1 MNAYSGVALWA
12 FGDCLVQIQA
22 KRWIHTVGR
31 KEVAE
36 LRGSLQPFARGTLIT
51 TSHFS
56 KAALTEAV
64 ERGKNPIHLVDGFE
78 LSSTIIRSNAEA
90 VIES

>member
-64 ERGKNPIHLVDGFE
+64 PRR
-78 LSSTIIRSNAEA
+78 TAAAEKGRRDA
-90 VIES
+90 SVKVGEEA